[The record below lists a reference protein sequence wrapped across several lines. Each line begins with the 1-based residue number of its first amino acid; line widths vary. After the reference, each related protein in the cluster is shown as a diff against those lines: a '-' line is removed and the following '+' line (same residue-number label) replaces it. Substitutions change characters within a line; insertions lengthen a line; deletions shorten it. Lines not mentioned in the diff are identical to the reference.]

1 MTGFL
6 LVGRGYTTQP
16 QRGEPPPTASSDSLV
31 GLEQTKGDIMVTWED
46 RFLRVA
52 GVLAIVLIISCSPDA
67 GDSESI
73 LVSSSALTAQD
84 RLSACAQDPRV
95 ITGLVSQDICA
106 GADVFFRE
114 TFNGNG
120 RTCAT
125 CHPANN
131 NFTLD
136 PASVAARRASN
147 PADPLFVSEQNPQL
161 AELDNTDALNRG
173 GIRENVDGFE
183 DPVHKFVSRGVPHL
197 LSMKTSIAADTGD
210 GTANPPVERTGW
222 GGDGAPGDGS
232 LRSFLTGAVTQ
243 HYTKTLKR
251 RPGIDFRL
259 PTSQELDLVLAFQ
272 LALGRLNELDLTQV
286 RIFDANGE
294 QGRQA
299 FIVPARGGCNVCH
312 FNAGANFQDTGKNRN
327 FDTGTRQLGFLEA
340 STFKGAQLFDA
351 GFGGQGLANPN
362 VSVDPFFDGS
372 DEGINDGFGNNT
384 FNTPPL
390 IEAADTSPFF
400 HNNQEGGTFLPG
412 ASPVTGLEDAIN
424 FYACV
429 PFGAS
434 PAFLQLQAR
443 FGGNF
448 INLSD
453 LDIMNIG
460 RFLRALNVALNLDMA
475 KQRLQA
481 ALMLANQFPNTRVD
495 IQLGLLNLGAAE
507 LDDAQGV
514 LTALPT
520 ETAMGDPLPSIPFY
534 PVAVNRIGLAKGEIA
549 AALKAPASSRAGHI
563 SNAVS
568 RVENARDQIGVNI
581 TFQLGQG
588 NLMF

>member
-1 MTGFL
+1 M
-6 LVGRGYTTQP
+6 VGW
-16 QRGEPPPTASSDSLV
+16 
-31 GLEQTKGDIMVTWED
+31 KD
-46 RFLRVA
+46 RLSKVA
-52 GVLAIVLIISCSPDA
+52 GPLGLALVVSCSPDPLNA
-67 GDSESI
+67 DGAESI
-73 LVSSSALTAQD
+73 SVTSSALTVQD

-120 RTCAT
+120 RTCRT
-125 CHPANN
+125 CHSANN

-136 PASVAARRASN
+136 PASVAALRASN
-147 PADPLFVSEQNPQL
+147 PADPLFVFEQSPQL
-161 AELDNTDALNRG
+161 AELDNTDALARG

-197 LSMKTSIAADTGD
+197 LSMKTSIAPDTGD
-210 GTANPPVERTGW
+210 GTTNPPVERTGW

-232 LRSFLTGAVTQ
+232 LRSFLTGAVIQ
-243 HYTKTLKR
+243 HYTKTLNR
-251 RPGIDFRL
+251 RPGVDFRL

-312 FNAGANFQDTGKNRN
+312 LNAGANFQDTGKNRN
-327 FDTGTRQLGFLEA
+327 FDTGTRQLGSMEN
-340 STFKGAQLFDA
+340 STFKGADLFDG
-351 GFGGQGLANPN
+351 GFGGQGLAKPN
-362 VSVDPFFDGS
+362 VSVDPSFDGS
-372 DEGINDGFGNNT
+372 DTGMPDGFGNDT

-390 IEAADTSPFF
+390 IEAADTGPFF
-400 HNNQEGGTFLPG
+400 HNNELT
-412 ASPVTGLEDAIN
+412 VIEDVIN

-429 PFGAS
+429 PFGVS
-434 PAFLQLQAR
+434 PAFLQQQAR

-481 ALMLANQFPNTRVD
+481 ALTLANQFPNTRVD
-495 IQLGLLNLGAAE
+495 IQQGLLNLAVAE
-507 LDDAQGV
+507 LDDALAV
-514 LTALPT
+514 LTTLPT
-520 ETAMGDPLPSIPFY
+520 ETAMGDPLPSIPLY
-534 PVAVNRIGLAKGEIA
+534 PISVNRIKVAKGEIA
-549 AALKAPASSRAGHI
+549 AALKAPVSSRAGHI
-563 SNAVS
+563 SNGVS
-568 RVENARDQIGVNI
+568 RVENARDQIGANI